1 MHTAI
6 RAAIALLMALL
17 LAGGGAAFA
26 ATKLTP
32 GEVKTTFFD
41 GQPFT
46 AATPSGTKFKMV
58 FSADGKVVRQPAG
71 NAGAKGEGT
80 WKLDQEGFCTTWKGQ
95 KPNCFIVISAGANKW
110 SIMKSSTLMAVWSK

>member
-1 MHTAI
+1 MHSRICAVT
-6 RAAIALLMALL
+6 ALLI
-17 LAGGGAAFA
+17 AGGMAAFA
-26 ATKLTP
+26 AARLTP
-32 GEVKTTFFD
+32 SEVRTTFFD
-41 GQPFT
+41 GRPFT

-58 FSADGKVVRQPAG
+58 FSADGKVMREPAG

>member
-1 MHTAI
+1 MHTRTCAV
-6 RAAIALLMALL
+6 IALM
-17 LAGGGAAFA
+17 LATGVAVAAP
-26 ATKLTP
+26 KLTP
-32 GEVKTTFFD
+32 TEIKSTFFD
-41 GQPFT
+41 GQAFT

-58 FSADGKVVRQPAG
+58 FTADGKVVREPVAK
-71 NAGAKGEGT
+71 AGAKGEGT